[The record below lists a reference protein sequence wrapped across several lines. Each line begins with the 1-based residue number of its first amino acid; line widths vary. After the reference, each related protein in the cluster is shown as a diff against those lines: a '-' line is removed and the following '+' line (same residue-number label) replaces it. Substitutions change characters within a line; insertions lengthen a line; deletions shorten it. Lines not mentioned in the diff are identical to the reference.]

1 MVMSSPLAGAL
12 MITFWA
18 PASICLR
25 ASSALVNRPV
35 DSTTISAPSSF
46 QGRLAGSFSATT
58 LSGVPSTSRPSSS
71 YPTSPW
77 NRPST
82 ESYFSRFARVR
93 GSVRSLTATKSK
105 SAPLCLAARNRL
117 RPIRP
122 NPLIPILAPIAS
134 SSDRT
139 LVGAAPPAQGRATT
153 ILVPLDVRARAS
165 VPVEVAV
172 LDGHG
177 KAVPREVA
185 REVLG
190 HHHGPVAP
198 AGTPD
203 ADHQVG
209 LPLRHVARHR
219 DVEQRREPLHEP
231 AVGVLALHVVAD
243 LRVRAGQRP
252 KLRHPVGVREEAD
265 VEHDVDVAGQTEL
278 VAERND
284 RDLEPGLRRAPGE
297 RGADP
302 VA

>member
-1 MVMSSPLAGAL
+1 MTMVMSSPLAGAL

-18 PASICLR
+18 PASMCLR

-58 LSGVPSTSRPSSS
+58 LSGVPSTTRPSSS

-82 ESYFSRFARVR
+82 ESYFSRFARVL

-105 SAPLCLAARNRL
+105 SAPLCLAARNRF

-134 SSDRT
+134 SSDRM
-139 LVGAAPPAQGRATT
+139 LVGRRHLCGGAHHDNPSTPARSGPG
-153 ILVPLDVRARAS
+153 LVA
-165 VPVEVAV
+165 VEVAMF
-172 LDGHG
+172 DGHG
-177 KAVPREVA
+177 EILGGEVPGEVF
-185 REVLG
+185 G

-198 AGTPD
+198 AGAAD

-209 LPLRHVARHR
+209 LPLRH
-219 DVEQRREPLHEP
+219 
-231 AVGVLALHVVAD
+231 
-243 LRVRAGQRP
+243 
-252 KLRHPVGVREEAD
+252 
-265 VEHDVDVAGQTEL
+265 
-278 VAERND
+278 
-284 RDLEPGLRRAPGE
+284 
-297 RGADP
+297 
-302 VA
+302 